1 MTTSAYR
8 STYANVAGASARH
21 EAAKLREG
29 KTKWVAPPRA
39 KPSAT
44 ELVPRRPTVAK
55 SFVLALAIGSL
66 GFFIHYVV
74 ALVLAAAV
82 FIAVKTYVVEEV
94 PRLKPKSK
102 ASSGSV
108 GRAVRV
114 PPTPQELAEAD
125 NWDHG
130 AAGEEETERI
140 LSVLERR
147 GWTILHDRRIPG
159 STANLDHIA
168 IGPRGQV
175 VVIDSKNRRPIPG
188 AVLRLSPDGEGL
200 RYGNYDWSKIVTAVR
215 AEVRKSQGEMLVEP
229 SAMVVIH
236 GVKFGSMP
244 VMRCNGVLVV
254 RPDKLVERLE
264 LEPRVTDKP
273 WIASHLDRTFP
284 PYME

>member
-1 MTTSAYR
+1 MTTSTYR

-21 EAAKLREG
+21 EAARLRQG
-29 KTKWVAPPRA
+29 TSKWVAPPRT

-44 ELVPRRPTVAK
+44 QTVPQRESVAK
-55 SFVLALAIGSL
+55 SFAWAVAVGSL
-66 GFFIHYVV
+66 GFFIHYIV
-74 ALVLAAAV
+74 ALVLAVAV
-82 FIAVKTYVVEEV
+82 FIAVKTHVVKEV
-94 PRLKPKSK
+94 PRSKPKPKS
-102 ASSGSV
+102 SRGSV
-108 GRAVRV
+108 GHAVRV

-125 NWDHG
+125 NWDLG
-130 AAGEEETERI
+130 AVGEEETARI

-147 GWTILHDRRIPG
+147 GWTILHDRSIPS

-168 IGPRGQV
+168 VGPRGQV
-175 VVIDSKNRRPIPG
+175 VVIDSKNRRPAPG

-200 RYGNYDWSKIVTAVR
+200 RYGNSDWSKIVAAVR

-229 SAMVVIH
+229 SAIVVVH
-236 GVKFGSMP
+236 GVEFGSMP

-273 WIASHLDRTFP
+273 WIASHVDRTFP
-284 PYME
+284 PYLE